1 MVNSRFTN
9 AHPVDLTGMDG
20 PGVFGL
26 FANRFQMER
35 EAGLGGMGVVYRA
48 IDCHS
53 GRAVALKV
61 LRKTDPTAI
70 RRFEREAE
78 ALGTLEHPGI
88 VRYFAHGHS
97 EEGEPYLAMEW
108 IEGESLSAR
117 IARAVVSKK
126 PLGVREVVALGHALA
141 DALAAAH
148 ARGIV
153 HRDVK
158 PSNILLVEGR
168 LEEPKLADFGI
179 VRADS
184 SGSMTTSDVVVGT
197 VGYMA
202 PEQAR
207 GADDLDGRAD
217 LFSLGC
223 VLYRCLTNAEV
234 FEGNGAVVVLAKL
247 LLHDAPRVS
256 DHRADVPSALD
267 DLIACL
273 LAKEPAERPADA
285 VAVKEELARIAASLD
300 GRAHVDGLA
309 VTWRRHKVR
318 RRFRLRPSAWLGI
331 AVTVLTA
338 GVLSQGMRMRQV
350 AVASEA
356 PSPPMPAGTPVI
368 ALPVS
373 PSCAPAAADLYRRGL
388 QAMRQ
393 TDWPQANHLLEEASN
408 ADPSCPQVY
417 VQRVIVSEG
426 ALSRKQQR
434 ELLAQAAGF
443 RDALS
448 ERDRLLLEV
457 GAAIVGPDAARE
469 KEAYALLDQAARRFP
484 YDAQVL
490 MLASLRAPS
499 IGAGRAELELALERS
514 GAAIAIDPGYADAVQ
529 SRARILAR
537 LGRFDE
543 ELAALDQCLEIAP
556 GAVGCMGTRLAALKR
571 RGQCADAVE
580 QARNWTSWAPDD
592 TSAYRQLA
600 MTLASMRSPRETVLE
615 ALRLRWERL
624 PAERRASWE
633 PIERARLAVWQGEF
647 AEGARLADELERRLA
662 SSPSSE
668 SHMRAAMLGVSIA
681 QEIGDDARAGRLAE
695 RAMNK
700 MASWVGSEAN
710 NGATFRQEP
719 LLFAA
724 ALRGNR
730 LSAQQWRQAGN
741 AWEERTQARLDPF
754 ERWLLRWAPAVGSGM
769 DAREAMDGMPAT
781 DVQSSVRST
790 FENLGVLESNEG
802 WLRLEAGDGAAAAP
816 LLESAARTCQSLDY
830 PFVNMRSHL
839 WLGRAK
845 EKLGDV
851 PGACAAYRVVIDQWG
866 ASKPPSVT
874 AREAKQRSTSLGC
887 GR

>member
-1 MVNSRFTN
+1 MT
-9 AHPVDLTGMDG
+9 DMDG
-20 PGVFGL
+20 PVVLGL

-48 IDCHS
+48 IDCQG

-61 LRKTDPTAI
+61 LRKSDPTAI

-78 ALGTLEHPGI
+78 ALGQLHHPGI

-108 IEGESLSAR
+108 IEGESLSVR
-117 IARAVVSKK
+117 IARALVAGR

-158 PSNILLVEGR
+158 PSNILLVDGR

-184 SGSMTTSDVVVGT
+184 AGSMTTSGVVIGT

-234 FEGNGAVVVLAKL
+234 FEGTGAVMVLAKL

-267 DLIACL
+267 DVIACL
-273 LAKEPAERPADA
+273 LAKNPDDRPPTAT
-285 VAVKEELARIAASLD
+285 AVKEELARIALSLD
-300 GRAHVDGLA
+300 GGSPHDGLS
-309 VTWRRHKVR
+309 VTRREKLR
-318 RRFRLRPSAWLGI
+318 RGWRFRPVAWLGL
-331 AVTVLTA
+331 AATVLSAGLLSRGTTSRRTA
-338 GVLSQGMRMRQV
+338 EANSPVQV
-350 AVASEA
+350 
-356 PSPPMPAGTPVI
+356 AGTPVT
-368 ALPVS
+368 ALPIS
-373 PSCAPAAADLYRRGL
+373 PSCTPVAAALYRRGL
-388 QAMRQ
+388 QAIRQ
-393 TDWPQANHLLEEASN
+393 TDWPQADRLFEEASH

-417 VQRVIVSEG
+417 LQRLIVSEG

-434 ELLAQAAGF
+434 ELLARAVGY

-448 ERDRLLLEV
+448 ERDRLLLDV
-457 GAAIVGPDAARE
+457 STAVVGPDAARE
-469 KEAYALLDQAARRFP
+469 KEAYQLLDQAARRFP
-484 YDAQVL
+484 GDAQIL
-490 MLASLRAPS
+490 MLASMRAPN
-499 IGAGRAELELALERS
+499 IGPGRAELELALERAA
-514 GAAIAIDPGYADAVQ
+514 AAIAIDPAYADAVQ

-537 LGRFDE
+537 LGRSDE

-592 TSAYRQLA
+592 TQAYRQLA
-600 MTLASMRSPRETVLE
+600 MSLAAVRSPRETVLE

-624 PAERRASWE
+624 PAERRPSWE
-633 PIERARLAVWQGEF
+633 LFERARLAVWQGDF
-647 AEGARLADELERRLA
+647 DEGARLANELERHVA

-668 SHMRAAMLGVSIA
+668 SHFRAAMINISIA
-681 QEIGDDARAGRLAE
+681 QEVGDDARAGRLAE
-695 RAMNK
+695 QAMNK
-700 MASWVGSEAN
+700 MAIWVGSEPN

-730 LSAQQWRQAGN
+730 LSGPQWQETGD
-741 AWEERTQARLDPF
+741 AWEGKSQSRLDPF
-754 ERWLLRWAPAVGSGM
+754 ERWLLRWGPAVGAGM
-769 DAREAMDGMPAT
+769 GAQEAMERMPPT
-781 DVQSSVRST
+781 DVQSSVRSM
-790 FENLGVLESNEG
+790 FENLGVLESHEG
-802 WLRLEAGDGAAAAP
+802 WIRLEAGDAPAAVP
-816 LLESAARTCQSLDY
+816 LLENAARACQSLDY
-830 PFVNMRSHL
+830 PFVNVRAHL
-839 WLGRAK
+839 GLARAK
-845 EKLGDV
+845 EKMGDKT
-851 PGACAAYRVVIDQWG
+851 GACAAYRVVIDQWG

-874 AREAKQRSTSLGC
+874 AREAKQRSMALGC